1 MAKNVERQVRF
12 NSFRSERN
20 RQMIEWYFLI
30 VNDNRGIKEALTRIS
45 TAFSNLPEEYTGLE
59 GTVRGTGLR
68 YKLVHF
74 DSGRGPKDLY
84 KVYEK
89 MRRDSQLYDR
99 TTDSAGLLKYIVSIF
114 GEE

>member
-1 MAKNVERQVRF
+1 MAKSVERQVRF
-12 NSFRSERN
+12 NSFRSARS
-20 RQMIEWYFLI
+20 RQRIEWYFLI
-30 VNDNRGIKEALTRIS
+30 VNDNSGIKEALTRIG

-74 DSGRGPKDLY
+74 DSDRGPKDLH
-84 KVYEK
+84 KVYHN
-89 MRRDSQLYDR
+89 MRRDSELYER

>member
-1 MAKNVERQVRF
+1 MAKSVERQVRF

-20 RQMIEWYFLI
+20 RQMVEWYFLI
-30 VNDNRGIKEALTRIS
+30 VNDNRGIKEALTRIG

-59 GTVRGTGLR
+59 GTIKGTGLR

-74 DSGRGPKDLY
+74 DSSRGPRDLY
-84 KVYEK
+84 KVYGK
-89 MRRDSQLYDR
+89 MRRDSGLYER
-99 TTDSAGLLKYIVSIF
+99 QTESAGLLKYIVSIF